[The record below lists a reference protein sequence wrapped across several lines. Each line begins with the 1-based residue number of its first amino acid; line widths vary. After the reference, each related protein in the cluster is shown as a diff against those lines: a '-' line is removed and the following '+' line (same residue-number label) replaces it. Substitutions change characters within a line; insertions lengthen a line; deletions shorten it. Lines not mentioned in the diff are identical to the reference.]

1 MESVIVVTALIK
13 NPSKDKFLIVKRK
26 DSSKIHPG
34 LWVFPGGKVNYS
46 EDIFSALK
54 REIKEETNLNIKVL
68 KKISEYEYYRDDGKL
83 TFGLCYE
90 AISSSENVIISSEL
104 DDFKWVTKKEF
115 SDYPHL
121 KEFDKEIKGIKSI

>member
-13 NPSKDKFLIVKRK
+13 NPSNTKFLIVKRK

-54 REIKEETNLNIKVL
+54 REVKEETNLNIKIL
-68 KKISEYEYYRDDGKL
+68 KKISEYEYYREDGKL

-90 AISSSENVIISSEL
+90 AISDSDNVVISSEL
-104 DDFKWVTKKEF
+104 EDFKWVTRKEF
-115 SDYPHL
+115 RDYSHL
-121 KEFDKEIKGIKSI
+121 KELDRELKGIK